1 MRQWVVPGHAAFL
14 QNASVA
20 CLPYPGLHPGLVCRA
35 PLGHFEPPLKT
46 SKSLSPSSI
55 QCPIEPVP
63 ISSTEPVPISPTRY
77 LAQWLTVSRPVSHG
91 ACPYLAQWLTEPVPG
106 PMPQRPNR
114 ACPHV
119 RHRPNGAAHTSPG
132 CNPGIGSL
140 MNRMRSEGTPHHGR
154 ANGWSRVM
162 RRSFRTRRSLVCHTR
177 GCTPGWYAVPRW
189 GTSNRLSK
197 RLRACPHLQFNVP

>member
-1 MRQWVVPGHAAFL
+1 M
-14 QNASVA
+14 
-20 CLPYPGLHPGLVCRA
+20 
-35 PLGHFEPPLKT
+35 
-46 SKSLSPSSI
+46 
-55 QCPIEPVP
+55 
-63 ISSTEPVPISPTRY
+63 
-77 LAQWLTVSRPVSHG
+77 SHG
-91 ACPYLAQWLTEPVPG
+91 ACPYLAPCLTWHG
-106 PMPQRPNR
+106 
-114 ACPHV
+114 ACPRLYKLLDHGGALGACPPI

-132 CNPGIGSL
+132 CNPGIGLL

-197 RLRACPHLQFNVP
+197 PLRACPHLQFNVPRSLSLSPPRSLSPGPTLSRPMAHGISPSLPRSLSPGPCRNAPIEPVPVFGTAPTGRRIPAQGVTLG

>member
-1 MRQWVVPGHAAFL
+1 MAHRG
-14 QNASVA
+14 
-20 CLPYPGLHPGLVCRA
+20 
-35 PLGHFEPPLKT
+35 
-46 SKSLSPSSI
+46 
-55 QCPIEPVP
+55 CP
-63 ISSTEPVPISPTRY
+63 R
-77 LAQWLTVSRPVSHG
+77 
-91 ACPYLAQWLTEPVPG
+91 
-106 PMPQRPNR
+106 
-114 ACPHV
+114 V

-132 CNPGIGSL
+132 CNPGVGSL

-197 RLRACPHLQFNVP
+197 PLRASKSLSPSSIQCPIEPIPISPTRYLAQWLTVSRPVSHGACPYLAQWLTEPVPGPMPQRPNRAYPHVRHRPNGAAHTSPGCNPGVGSLMNRMRSEGTPHHGHVDG